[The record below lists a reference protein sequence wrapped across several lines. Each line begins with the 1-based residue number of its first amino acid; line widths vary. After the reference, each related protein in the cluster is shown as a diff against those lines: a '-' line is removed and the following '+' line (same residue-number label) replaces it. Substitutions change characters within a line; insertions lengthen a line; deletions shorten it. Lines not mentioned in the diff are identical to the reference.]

1 MAETFGQVLRSVR
14 EAAGLSLAGLA
25 ARTNYHKSEIGHVET
40 GKRRA
45 SVDLATACD
54 HVLGT
59 SPLLSMVME
68 MDEGQ
73 GDQMKRRALLA
84 TITAT
89 VGFSVIGI
97 GGASA
102 LANIV
107 RHGLLDS
114 ADAVEDWD
122 TVVEDF
128 SRRLVTDPSEEYG
141 EALLAQLMVA
151 RQQNIELGP
160 TADRLRA
167 VAQLGQM
174 CGLWLGNRGDLAS
187 ARGWY
192 RSAAMLAD
200 RSGDSLTRIF
210 VRGRALSRGIYE
222 GYTVDETVE
231 GVEAALNISRQPSL
245 GALEAYSALVHV
257 HGLTE
262 NLRSGRAALD
272 NMQRVTDRLPDS
284 ETRRIAGPV
293 ERTASFRNYLEC
305 RVGSR
310 RDADRAFA
318 EAEPVLRPV
327 PVWHA
332 DAKVYYGRALVKDG
346 DVGDGVSLALDA
358 AKCFGQEVRTVG
370 VAVRDLL
377 SVMPKDRRSDQVD
390 ELENYAAVGP
400 TPWETIS

>member
-1 MAETFGQVLRSVR
+1 MAETFGQVLRLVR
-14 EAAGLSLAGLA
+14 EAAGISLAGLA

-54 HVLGT
+54 HELGT
-59 SPLLSMVME
+59 FPLLSIVVE

-73 GDQMKRRALLA
+73 GDQVKRRALLT
-84 TITAT
+84 TIKAA
-89 VGFSVIGI
+89 VGVSGI
-97 GGASA
+97 GGVSA

-122 TVVEDF
+122 AVVEDF
-128 SRRLVTDPSEEYG
+128 SRRLVTDPSAEYG
-141 EALLAQLMVA
+141 EALLVQLIVA
-151 RQQNIELGP
+151 RQQNIDLGA

-167 VAQLGQM
+167 VARLGQLY
-174 CGLWLGNRGDLAS
+174 GLWLGNRGDVAS

-192 RSAAMLAD
+192 RSASMVAD

-222 GYTVDETVE
+222 GYTPRETIE
-231 GVEAALNISRQPSL
+231 GVEAALSISRKPCL

-262 NLRSGRAALD
+262 DLRSGRAAVES
-272 NMQRVTDRLPDS
+272 MQWVTDRLPDS
-284 ETRRIAGPV
+284 ETRKLAGPV

-318 EAEPVLRPV
+318 EADPVLRPV
-327 PVWHA
+327 PLWHA

-346 DVGDGVSLALDA
+346 DVEDGVSLVLDA
-358 AKCFGQEVRTVG
+358 AKGLCQDVRVVG
-370 VAVRDLL
+370 VGVRDLL
-377 SVMPKDRRSDQVD
+377 SVVPKGYHSDQLD
-390 ELENYAAVGP
+390 ELKIYAAVGP

>member
-1 MAETFGQVLRSVR
+1 MAETFGPVLRAVR

-45 SVDLATACD
+45 SVDLVTACD
-54 HVLGT
+54 HALGT
-59 SPLLSMVME
+59 FPLLSTVVEME
-68 MDEGQ
+68 EER

-89 VGFSVIGI
+89 VGASGI
-97 GGASA
+97 GSASV

-107 RHGLLDS
+107 RHLLLDS
-114 ADAVEDWD
+114 VDAVEDWD
-122 TVVEDF
+122 AVVEDF
-128 SRRLVTDPSEEYG
+128 SRRLATDPSPAYG

-151 RQQNIELGP
+151 RQQNINLGP
-160 TADRLRA
+160 TPDRLRA
-167 VAQLGQM
+167 VAQLSQLH
-174 CGLWLGNRGDLAS
+174 GLWLGNRGDVAS

-192 RSAAMLAD
+192 RSASLVAD

-222 GYTVDETVE
+222 SYTVRETIE
-231 GVEAALNISRQPSL
+231 GVEAALSISQEPCL

-262 NLRSGRAALD
+262 DLRSGRAAVD

-284 ETRRIAGPV
+284 ETRKVAGPV

-318 EAEPVLRPV
+318 EADPVLRPV

-346 DVGDGVSLALDA
+346 DIADGVGLALEA
-358 AKCFGQEVRTVG
+358 AKRFSQDVRTVG
-370 VAVRDLL
+370 VGVRDVL
-377 SVMPKDRRSDQVD
+377 SVMPKGYHSDQLE
-390 ELENYAAVGP
+390 ELRRYAAIGP

>member
-1 MAETFGQVLRSVR
+1 MAETFGHVLRSVR

-25 ARTNYHKSEIGHVET
+25 ARTNYHKSEIGYVET

-59 SPLLSMVME
+59 FPLLSTVVE
-68 MDEGQ
+68 MDEEQ
-73 GDQMKRRALLA
+73 GDQVKRRALLEI
-84 TITAT
+84 ITAT
-89 VGFSVIGI
+89 VGAFGI
-97 GGASA
+97 GSASA

-114 ADAVEDWD
+114 VDAVEDWD
-122 TVVEDF
+122 AVVEDF
-128 SRRLVTDPSEEYG
+128 SRRLVTDPSPAYG

-151 RQQNIELGP
+151 RQQNVNLGA
-160 TADRLRA
+160 TADRMRA
-167 VAQLGQM
+167 VAQLSQFY
-174 CGLWLGNRGDLAS
+174 GLWLGNRGDVAS

-192 RSAAMLAD
+192 RSAAMVAD

-222 GYTVDETVE
+222 SYTARETIE
-231 GVEAALNISRQPSL
+231 GVEVALDITRKPCL

-262 NLRSGRAALD
+262 DLRSGRTAVD
-272 NMQRVTDRLPDS
+272 NMQRVTDQLPDS
-284 ETRRIAGPV
+284 ETRKVAGPV

-327 PVWHA
+327 PVWHSE
-332 DAKVYYGRALVKDG
+332 AKVYYGRALVKYG
-346 DVGDGVSLALDA
+346 DVADGVGLTLEA
-358 AKCFGQEVRTVG
+358 AKGFSQDVRTIG
-370 VAVRDLL
+370 VAVRDVL
-377 SVMPKDRRSDQVD
+377 SVMPNGYHSDQLE
-390 ELENYAAVGP
+390 ELKLYAAVGP

>member
-14 EAAGLSLAGLA
+14 EAAGLSLAALA

-45 SVDLATACD
+45 SVGLATACD
-54 HVLGT
+54 RVLGT
-59 SPLLSMVME
+59 FPLLSTVVE

-73 GDQMKRRALLA
+73 GDNVKRRALLE

-89 VGFSVIGI
+89 VGVAGI
-97 GGASA
+97 GSASA

-114 ADAVEDWD
+114 VDAVEDWD
-122 TVVEDF
+122 AVVEDF
-128 SRRLVTDPSEEYG
+128 SRRLVTDPSPEYG
-141 EALLAQLMVA
+141 EALLVQLMVA
-151 RQQNIELGP
+151 RQQNIDLGA
-160 TADRLRA
+160 TSDRLRA
-167 VAQLGQM
+167 VAQLGQLY
-174 CGLWLGNRGDLAS
+174 GLWLGNRGDVVS

-192 RSAAMLAD
+192 RSAAMVAD

-210 VRGRALSRGIYE
+210 VRGRALSRGVYE
-222 GYTVDETVE
+222 GCAVRETIE
-231 GVEAALNISRQPSL
+231 GVEAALTISRKPCL
-245 GALEAYSALVHV
+245 GALEAYSALVYV

-262 NLRSGRAALD
+262 DLHSGRAALD

-284 ETRRIAGPV
+284 ETRKVGSV

-318 EAEPVLRPV
+318 EADPLLRPV

-332 DAKVYYGRALVKDG
+332 GAKLDYGRALAKDG
-346 DVGDGVSLALDA
+346 DVAVGVGLALEA
-358 AKCFGQEVRTVG
+358 AKAFGHDVRTVG
-370 VAVRDLL
+370 VDVRDLL
-377 SVMPKDRRSDQVD
+377 SVIPKGYHSDQLD
-390 ELENYAAVGP
+390 ELKIYAAVGP

>member
-1 MAETFGQVLRSVR
+1 MAETFGEVLRSVR

-45 SVDLATACD
+45 SVDLAAACD
-54 HVLGT
+54 HILGIF
-59 SPLLSMVME
+59 PLLSIVVE

-73 GDQMKRRALLA
+73 GDQVKRRALLA
-84 TITAT
+84 TIKAA
-89 VGFSVIGI
+89 VGVSGI

-102 LANIV
+102 LANVV

-122 TVVEDF
+122 AVVEEF
-128 SRRLVTDPSEEYG
+128 SRQLVTDPSAEYG

-151 RQQNIELGP
+151 RQQNIDLGA

-167 VAQLGQM
+167 AAQLSQLY
-174 CGLWLGNRGDLAS
+174 GLWLGNRGDLAS

-192 RSAAMLAD
+192 RSASMMAD

-222 GYTVDETVE
+222 GYTARETIE
-231 GVEAALNISRQPSL
+231 GVEAALNISRKPCL

-262 NLRSGRAALD
+262 DLRSGRAAID

-284 ETRRIAGPV
+284 ETRKIAGPV
-293 ERTASFRNYLEC
+293 ERTASFHNYLEC

-318 EAEPVLRPV
+318 QADPVLRPV

-332 DAKVYYGRALVKDG
+332 DATVYYGRALVKDG
-346 DVGDGVSLALDA
+346 DVADGVSLALDA
-358 AKCFGQEVRTVG
+358 AKSFGQDVRVVG
-370 VAVRDLL
+370 VGVRDLL
-377 SVMPKDRRSDQVD
+377 SVIPQGYRSDQFD
-390 ELENYAAVGP
+390 ELKIYATVGP

>member
-25 ARTNYHKSEIGHVET
+25 ARTNYHKSEVGHVET

-45 SVDLATACD
+45 SVDLAASCD

-59 SPLLSMVME
+59 FPLLCTVVE

-73 GDQMKRRALLA
+73 GAQVKRRALLA
-84 TITAT
+84 TIKAA
-89 VGFSVIGI
+89 VSVAGI
-97 GGASA
+97 GSASA

-114 ADAVEDWD
+114 VGAVEDWD
-122 TVVEDF
+122 AVVEDF
-128 SRRLVTDPSEEYG
+128 SRRLVTDPSADYG
-141 EALLAQLMVA
+141 GALLAQLMVA
-151 RQQNIELGP
+151 RQQNIDLGT

-167 VAQLGQM
+167 TAQLGQLY
-174 CGLWLGNRGDLAS
+174 GLWLGNRGDVVS
-187 ARGWY
+187 AHGWY
-192 RSAAMLAD
+192 RSAAMVAD

-210 VRGRALSRGIYE
+210 VRGRTLSRGIYE
-222 GYTVDETVE
+222 GYTARETME
-231 GVEAALNISRQPSL
+231 GVDAALNISRKPCL

-262 NLRSGRAALD
+262 DLRSGRAAVA
-272 NMQRVTDRLPDS
+272 NMQRVTDLLPDS
-284 ETRRIAGPV
+284 ETRKVAGPV

-310 RDADRAFA
+310 RDADRAFT
-318 EAEPVLRPV
+318 EVDPVLRPV

-332 DAKVYYGRALVKDG
+332 DARVYYGRALVKDG
-346 DVGDGVSLALDA
+346 DVAEGVRLALDA
-358 AKCFGQEVRTVG
+358 AKGFGQDVRVVG
-370 VAVRDLL
+370 VGVRDVL
-377 SVMPKDRRSDQVD
+377 SVIPKGYRSDQLD
-390 ELENYAAVGP
+390 ELKIYAAVGP
-400 TPWETIS
+400 TPWEITS